1 MICLAITRFTYTSKM
16 NKNAAG
22 VCTFDLAEDFVSI
35 RMRSPIFNPK
45 VSMVTCSTAAGEGA
59 RDEQLDTEDT
69 VETGDRVPE
78 RGSKPMF
85 REIGGCSRTSK

>member
-1 MICLAITRFTYTSKM
+1 M
-16 NKNAAG
+16 
-22 VCTFDLAEDFVSI
+22 SI

-45 VSMVTCSTAAGEGA
+45 VSMVTCSTVGEGA

-69 VETGDRVPE
+69 VETGDRIPE

-85 REIGGCSRTSK
+85 REIGGCSGTSK